1 MSEHDRVASQP
12 GPTNVGSGVDAE
24 RETVAR
30 EIGATLARA
39 REGQRLTIEDVS
51 ARLKVPATKL
61 SAIESGQV
69 GALPDI
75 TFAKGVM
82 RAYAR
87 VIHADIDALLARFQP
102 QPVAAIEAARPYAGQ
117 LNEAFDDR
125 KRFAARG
132 SSGGSG
138 GRLVWLA
145 LVVAVIGAG
154 GWFGYDHARQ
164 WFAERHPAEQA
175 GKDTAAT
182 VQVSAGTTTE
192 NGTVT
197 AALPPVMNAPDA
209 PAPSEAEPAS
219 APAAPAT
226 QAAAPAATVATPAP
240 AVAAAATATATA
252 ATAAAAAPATTPAA
266 APVAQASAAAA
277 APSGEIQ
284 IRFAADTWYEIRD
297 RNGKVVMGGT
307 AKAGQ
312 EVSGGGAAPYKVV
325 IGNVKGIAAMTRNGE
340 PVDLKSA
347 DRSNVARMTLP

>member
-12 GPTNVGSGVDAE
+12 GPTSVGAGVDAE

-30 EIGATLARA
+30 EIGAMLARA

-61 SAIESGQV
+61 SAIEAGQV

-102 QPVAAIEAARPYAGQ
+102 QPVAAIDAARPYAGQ

-145 LVVAVIGAG
+145 LVVAVLGAG

-175 GKDTAAT
+175 AKDATAAVPAST
-182 VQVSAGTTTE
+182 GTTTE

-209 PAPSEAEPAS
+209 PAPSEAESAS
-219 APAAPAT
+219 TPAAPTT
-226 QAAAPAATVATPAP
+226 QAAGPATVATPAP
-240 AVAAAATATATA
+240 AVAVA
-252 ATAAAAAPATTPAA
+252 ATAASAAAASATTPAV

-277 APSGEIQ
+277 APAGEIQ

-312 EVSGGGAAPYKVV
+312 DVSGGGAAPYKVV
-325 IGNVKGIAAMTRNGE
+325 IGNVKGVAAMTRNGE
-340 PVDLKSA
+340 PVDLKAA
-347 DRSNVARMTLP
+347 DRNNVARMTLP